1 MNTLVLIILQQKQLT
16 EPFLT
21 SNLALLQSYG
31 PGRYYLFWYPSI
43 LGLKQISAEEGYF
56 KFQPECELARTT
68 DLPTQNLSAEQP

>member
-43 LGLKQISAEEGYF
+43 LGLKPDQRRGRLL
-56 KFQPECELARTT
+56 QV
-68 DLPTQNLSAEQP
+68 PT